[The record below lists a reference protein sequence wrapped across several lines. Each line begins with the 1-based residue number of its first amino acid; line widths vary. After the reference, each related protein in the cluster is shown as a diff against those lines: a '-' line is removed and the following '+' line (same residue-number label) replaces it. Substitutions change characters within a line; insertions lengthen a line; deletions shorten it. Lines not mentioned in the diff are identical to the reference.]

1 MNKSIPTLL
10 RVCAWLSYVVMLTA
24 GLQRAGGLFGFLLL
38 GGRHGLFGGSADP
51 SEWFYMT
58 CAFGLPFASA
68 WFYFRWPWAP
78 ILVSWVAIAS
88 SNLSTDNY
96 PPRESNYSQLAFVIA
111 AHFGLVS
118 YIGLKLTGLW
128 PPGKQLPGTTERLG
142 ASAKTPTLLRVGV
155 RLSFAVMLI
164 AAVVQAGR
172 FLFGL
177 ILVVGM
183 ISGHAPV
190 TIDIFRWIYA
200 ICFFVL
206 PLVSASLYFQW
217 PWGPALL
224 CWLVIGLNLLDRH
237 PMPRDEFYDTQMA
250 FLIAAHLGLVLYVVL
265 KAAGLWPFKTHK
277 EVVAVST
284 EQIVGE

>member
-1 MNKSIPTLL
+1 
-10 RVCAWLSYVVMLTA
+10 
-24 GLQRAGGLFGFLLL
+24 
-38 GGRHGLFGGSADP
+38 
-51 SEWFYMT
+51 
-58 CAFGLPFASA
+58 
-68 WFYFRWPWAP
+68 
-78 ILVSWVAIAS
+78 
-88 SNLSTDNY
+88 
-96 PPRESNYSQLAFVIA
+96 
-111 AHFGLVS
+111 
-118 YIGLKLTGLW
+118 
-128 PPGKQLPGTTERLG
+128 
-142 ASAKTPTLLRVGV
+142 
-155 RLSFAVMLI
+155 MLI

-172 FLFGL
+172 CLFGL

-190 TIDIFRWIYA
+190 TIDIFSWIYL

-224 CWLVIGLNLLDRH
+224 CWLVIGLNLLNRH

-284 EQIVGE
+284 QQIVGE